1 MSARLLHGNMMLRPW
16 RRLAILALGLGII
29 KVTAVRQL
37 PSLEAREGPVA
48 GGTAT
53 AGATADTVRLVAV
66 GDLMCHTSQLD
77 DARTTTGFDFRP
89 AFAPVRPYLSR
100 ADLAIGNLE
109 TVTAGPEERFTGYP
123 QFNCPVEYL
132 DAIGDAG
139 FDVITTANNHSLDRR
154 FLGVE
159 RTIQALEDRGLRH
172 TGTARTAEERDRPL
186 IAEVKGMRIA
196 VLAYTYGTNGI
207 ALPAGKPFAVNLID
221 TLAMARDIRQARAA
235 SADAIIVSLHW
246 GTEYERQPNIVQRRV
261 ATFLAGQGVEVIL
274 GSHPHVLQPLE
285 WLPGLA
291 GRTLVIYSLGNFF
304 SGQRKRYT
312 DSGLILGLSL
322 IRDGVGQPVRVD
334 AVQVVPT
341 YVARRPSYRIVAVTD
356 ALEAMVR
363 GDTTDPHAA
372 RTESGRVR
380 EVWMETIAHLVDS
393 SAGITVAPRL
403 PR

>member
-1 MSARLLHGNMMLRPW
+1 MMLRPW

-48 GGTAT
+48 GGTATAGATAGVT

-261 ATFLAGQGVEVIL
+261 AIFLARQGVEVIL

-285 WLPGLA
+285 WLDGSA
-291 GRTLVIYSLGNFF
+291 GRTLVIYSLGNFV
-304 SGQRKRYT
+304 SGQRMPFT
-312 DSGLILGLSL
+312 DAGVILQFSL
-322 IRDGVGQPVRVD
+322 IRPETGGSLRVGEVRF
-334 AVQVVPT
+334 VPT
-341 YVARRPSYRIVAVTD
+341 YVARRPHYRVVSLVDALAVTD
-356 ALEAMVR
+356 SRAASHLGGELSR
-363 GDTTDPHAA
+363 GRQIWTETTRHLTDSAA
-372 RTESGRVR
+372 GF
-380 EVWMETIAHLVDS
+380 
-393 SAGITVAPRL
+393 L
-403 PR
+403 PVERW

>member
-29 KVTAVRQL
+29 KVTAVRQPL
-37 PSLEAREGPVA
+37 SLEAREGPVA

-66 GDLMCHTSQLD
+66 GDLMCHTSQFD

-89 AFAPVRPYLSR
+89 AFAPVRPYLTR

-109 TVTAGPEERFTGYP
+109 TVTAGREERFTGYP

-132 DAIGDAG
+132 DAIADAG

-159 RTIQALEDRGLRH
+159 RTIQALEDRGLQH

-246 GTEYERQPNIVQRRV
+246 GAEYERQPNIVQRRV
-261 ATFLAGQGVEVIL
+261 ATFLAGQGVEIIL
-274 GSHPHVLQPLE
+274 GSHPHVLQPME
-285 WLPGLA
+285 WLDGPA
-291 GRTLVIYSLGNFF
+291 GRTLVIYSLGNFV
-304 SGQRKRYT
+304 SGQRMPFT
-312 DSGLILGLSL
+312 DAGVILQFSL
-322 IRDGVGQPVRVD
+322 IRPETGGSLRVGEVRF
-334 AVQVVPT
+334 VPT
-341 YVARRPSYRIVAVTD
+341 YVARRPHYRVVSLVDALAVTD
-356 ALEAMVR
+356 SRAASHLGGELSR
-363 GDTTDPHAA
+363 GRQVWTETTRHLTDSAA
-372 RTESGRVR
+372 GF
-380 EVWMETIAHLVDS
+380 
-393 SAGITVAPRL
+393 L
-403 PR
+403 PVERW